1 MASQNW
7 YILLLVIFA
16 SFPSV
21 KEIGEDSRGSESAS
35 GINLPSFTYEI
46 YINLPI
52 LERTLARERHFKVA
66 TYGVLPVVCEY
77 LAKAEGD
84 EESTSV
90 AELPSFTT
98 KL

>member
-16 SFPSV
+16 SFPNV

-46 YINLPI
+46 YINFHI
-52 LERTLARERHFKVA
+52 LERTLAREWHFKVA
-66 TYGVLPVVCEY
+66 TYG
-77 LAKAEGD
+77 A
-84 EESTSV
+84 
-90 AELPSFTT
+90 
-98 KL
+98 